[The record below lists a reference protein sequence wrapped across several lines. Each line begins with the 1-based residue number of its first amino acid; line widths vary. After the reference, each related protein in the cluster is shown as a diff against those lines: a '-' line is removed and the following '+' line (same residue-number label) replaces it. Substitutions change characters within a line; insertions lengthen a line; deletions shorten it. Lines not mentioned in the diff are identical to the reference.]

1 MDNTQAKRGR
11 GRPDGSLSFTEVT
24 LAELNAKYKPEDTIK
39 VGRIWLEKGKTPVV
53 VVKPQSPVT
62 PDPFAGEVVYEASE
76 EVSTTP
82 APEMSLSE

>member
-1 MDNTQAKRGR
+1 METQAKKGR
-11 GRPDGSLSFTEVT
+11 GRPAGSNSFTGVT
-24 LAELNAKYKPEDTIK
+24 LADLNAKYKSDDVIQ
-39 VGRIWLEKGKTPVV
+39 VGRIWLEKGQTPAVIAAP
-53 VVKPQSPVT
+53 KSKPVT